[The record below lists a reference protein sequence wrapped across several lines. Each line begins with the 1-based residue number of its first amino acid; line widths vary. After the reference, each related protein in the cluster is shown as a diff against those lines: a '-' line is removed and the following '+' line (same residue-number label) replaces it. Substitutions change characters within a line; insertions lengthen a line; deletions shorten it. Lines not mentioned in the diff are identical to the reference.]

1 MESLSP
7 QALVLIGLCFIW
19 SGFVRSGLG
28 FGGSVLSL
36 PLLLIIHNDPVV
48 FLPII
53 SVHLLFF
60 SALIAVQAK
69 WRRWRSSTSEELPPT
84 TVNWAFLK
92 YSIPIMLLPKLLG
105 VAGLIVLPGDVVSL
119 VILLIISGY
128 SISYLLRRP
137 IKSPGGVW
145 DAILLAIGGYVS
157 GISLIAAP
165 LVVPVAAS
173 RMPTYQLRDTL
184 LVLWFVLVAI
194 KLIAFVASGIDLQLI
209 HHVWLLP
216 CAWVGHLLG
225 ERFHRYSLQPGTA
238 TFMSYVRAALLAV
251 SVIGIAEQ
259 VMKWQG

>member
-69 WRRWRSSTSEELPPT
+69 WRRWRSSKSEASVPT

-105 VAGLIVLPGDVVSL
+105 VAGLIVLP
-119 VILLIISGY
+119 
-128 SISYLLRRP
+128 
-137 IKSPGGVW
+137 
-145 DAILLAIGGYVS
+145 
-157 GISLIAAP
+157 
-165 LVVPVAAS
+165 
-173 RMPTYQLRDTL
+173 
-184 LVLWFVLVAI
+184 
-194 KLIAFVASGIDLQLI
+194 
-209 HHVWLLP
+209 

-238 TFMSYVRAALLAV
+238 TFMSYVGAALLAV